1 MDKTKTLLKAYIRTI
16 VEEEVQ
22 RLVPK
27 MLEEAINEIKA
38 IKGKPIN
45 ETTTV
50 SAQSKKPVV
59 DKARLAQLLGIDY
72 DRDNGVITAGVTSK
86 TSMVDAPDMPGM
98 VMGLDSAGN
107 KIPIPKNKVATEV
120 LDAINRDYS
129 ALVKQMKL

>member
-1 MDKTKTLLKAYIRTI
+1 MDKTLLKAYIRTI
-16 VEEEVQ
+16 VEEEVK

-45 ETTTV
+45 ETTAPAPV
-50 SAQSKKPVV
+50 KKPAV

-72 DRDNGVITAGVTSK
+72 DRDNGVIRAGMGAK
-86 TSMVDAPDMPGM
+86 PSMVDAPDMPGM
-98 VMGLDSAGN
+98 VMGIDSAGN
-107 KIPIPKNKVATEV
+107 KIPIPKNKVSTEV

-129 ALVKQMKL
+129 ALVKKMNL